1 MGLYKDVCL
10 PAVCR
15 QRLCRELSCIPR
27 RVILDVFVFLLL
39 VEKRVQNGVFCH
51 SRRMSFQRSASSWK
65 RRDIAEHTFGLV
77 ASLCYVAA

>member
-39 VEKRVQNGVFCH
+39 VEKRVQNGVSCH
-51 SRRMSFQRSASSWK
+51 IGWMFFQRSSSWK

-77 ASLCYVAA
+77 ASLCYVAV